1 MFCNTYYR
9 SAFDVARPLI
19 KVVTPRKIANDLLRN
34 LMIEI
39 QSIITNVGRHL
50 YRILSMVL
58 V

>member
-1 MFCNTYYR
+1 MFCNTCYR
-9 SAFDVARPLI
+9 GAFDVARPLI

-39 QSIITNVGRHL
+39 QSIIINVGRHL